1 MSSGERMQKK
11 EQKQSCTPR
20 ILIASPPSFFMLS
33 LASVNSYYQLF
44 LAQGVGLGLGAG
56 LIYMPSMAI
65 QAHYWRRRR
74 ALVMGIVITGTA
86 FFLSLYPSPPQLT
99 FKNRNILWRYRLPH
113 HAQSA
118 HSRLCRIRMG
128 STCPGFLGIGPPRC
142 SKLFDEPARSM
153 ECAAR
158 YS

>member
-1 MSSGERMQKK
+1 MSSGELAHAKK
-11 EQKQSCTPR
+11 KATVYTSDPDGF
-20 ILIASPPSFFMLS
+20 PPSFFMLS

-86 FFLSLYPSPPQLT
+86 FFLLLIHLHPHNSSSKQEHPLAVSSSPSCSISSSTALPDSHGGYVPRLSWYWASSLQQT
-99 FKNRNILWRYRLPH
+99 V
-113 HAQSA
+113 
-118 HSRLCRIRMG
+118 
-128 STCPGFLGIGPPRC
+128 
-142 SKLFDEPARSM
+142 
-153 ECAAR
+153 
-158 YS
+158 